1 MRHVV
6 VCIVKGAA
14 GEFNNNLRKELF
26 EKFKAKSSKLPAHFT
41 IKAPFEYEGEI
52 NELVG
57 VLKDFSKA
65 AKAEP
70 FTIDGYEH
78 FDDRVIYMKVN
89 MSKEA
94 KAVHDKL
101 IDDMS
106 KMSYIDFDKK
116 DGKNKIFHI
125 TLASKK
131 LKPLYNRVWDYVQ
144 QYPCEFKCLFDNVT
158 IYRWEE
164 ETWKLYKEFIFKEHE

>member
-1 MRHVV
+1 MRYVI
-6 VCIVKGAA
+6 VCVVKGEA

-26 EKFKAKSSKLPAHFT
+26 QKLKAKSSKLPAHFT
-41 IKAPFEYEGEI
+41 IKAPFEYENEI
-52 NELVG
+52 NDLIH
-57 VLKDFSKA
+57 VLEEFSKT

-70 FTIDGYEH
+70 FTIDGYDH
-78 FDDRVIYMKVN
+78 FDDRVIFMKVN

-101 IDDMS
+101 IDNMS
-106 KMSYIDFDKK
+106 KISYVDFDKK
-116 DGKNKIFHI
+116 DGKDKVFHI

-131 LKPLYNRVWDYVQ
+131 LKSLYARVWDYVQ
-144 QYPCEFKCLFDNVT
+144 QYPCEFKGLFNNVT

-164 ETWKLYKEFIFKEHE
+164 ETWKLYKEFSFKEY

>member
-1 MRHVV
+1 MRYVI
-6 VCIVKGAA
+6 VCVVKGEA

-26 EKFKAKSSKLPAHFT
+26 QKLKVKSSKLPAHFT
-41 IKAPFEYEGEI
+41 IKAPFEYKEEI
-52 NELVG
+52 NDLID
-57 VLKDFSKA
+57 VLEEFSKT
-65 AKAEP
+65 AKAEH
-70 FTIDGYEH
+70 FTIDGYDH

-101 IDDMS
+101 IDNMN
-106 KMSYIDFDKK
+106 KISYIDFDKK

-125 TLASKK
+125 TLSSKK
-131 LKPLYNRVWDYVQ
+131 LKPIYAKVWDYVH
-144 QYPCEFKCLFDNVT
+144 QYPCEFQGLFDNVT

-164 ETWKLYKEFIFKEHE
+164 ETWKLYREFIFKQY

>member
-1 MRHVV
+1 MRYVI
-6 VCIVKGAA
+6 VCVVKGEA

-26 EKFKAKSSKLPAHFT
+26 QKLKAKSSKLPAHFT

-52 NELVG
+52 NELVD
-57 VLKDFSKA
+57 VLEVFSKT
-65 AKAEP
+65 AKAEA
-70 FTIDGYEH
+70 FTIDGYDH

-106 KMSYIDFDKK
+106 KITYIDFDKK
-116 DGKNKIFHI
+116 DGKNKVFHI

-131 LKPLYNRVWDYVQ
+131 LKSLYSKVWDYVHK
-144 QYPCEFKCLFDNVT
+144 YHCEFQGAFDNVR

-164 ETWKLYKEFIFKEHE
+164 ETWKLYKEFIFKEY